1 MSPELKTPTL
11 SKQAA
16 KDFANKWRSAE
27 NEIRDYQSFWEDFFR
42 YLCGVD
48 DTKVAGIEFQFP
60 VKSATS
66 GNQNWIDVY
75 WKNVA
80 IIEHKSKG
88 EDLDKAELQA
98 RGYLRS
104 LAPGYR
110 PRTLIISDF
119 ANFRIIDV
127 KLNRTHE
134 FKLDDLP
141 ENIHRF
147 EHIISGS
154 KPRALEDEITVDQEA
169 AKLMANL
176 YLELESNGYEG
187 HESSVFLVRMLFL
200 FFGDDTKMWDHNI
213 VKKLLLDTKE
223 DGSDVGETISTL
235 FETLNTPNEDR
246 KKGSNFLAFPYVN
259 GGIFAEKIKEI
270 EFNKKMRVAL
280 INAANYDW
288 STINPTIFG
297 ALFQS
302 IKSKEERA
310 ALGEHYTSEQNIN
323 KIIYPLFLDSL
334 QQRLSDSWDNK
345 KSLKDL
351 RKDLGKIK
359 VFDPACGCGNF
370 LVVAYRHLRQL
381 ELELTAR
388 LQELDGK
395 AEDLGLDGTFG
406 LAIGLHQFF
415 GIEILE
421 WPSQV
426 ARVALFLTD
435 HQENIKLEKIT
446 GAAPNRF
453 PIRDSAKIINDN
465 ALIVDWDREV
475 GINEHTYILGN
486 PPFIGARLQSE
497 TQKTETLEVWRN
509 IEKAGNLD
517 YVSNW
522 FLKAARA
529 IQGRNSKAAFVSTNS
544 ISQGEQPPIMWPAIF
559 DCGVHINFAH
569 RTFSWSNESAGQ
581 AIVHVVIIGLSAET
595 GSGAYP
601 IWTYETVKSEPTE
614 MTAKNINPYLVDG
627 PNVLVSSRRTPL
639 SPDTQPLL
647 YGSQPNDGG
656 AISDISPEEAA
667 AIRKTDHIA
676 AKYLKRIVGA
686 RELIHNEER
695 WCLWLTDVSPA
706 EIRQSKELS
715 RRVTLVKKTR
725 ESSERKAT
733 QELAR
738 TPHLFGFISH
748 PKGRYLA
755 VPLHSS
761 EERKYVPIAYFDD
774 NTICTN
780 AVSIV
785 PNASLETFSL
795 MCSSAFNIWN
805 KAVSGRIKND
815 TRISGGITYNN
826 FPFPN
831 LNKEQRDILE
841 KAATEVLNT
850 REQFGKV
857 ALADLYSEISMPKPL
872 QSVHNKLD
880 QAVLRILDIN
890 ANATEPE
897 ILAALLMKYT
907 ELQDSKIF

>member
-42 YLCGVD
+42 HLCGVD

-154 KPRALEDEITVDQEA
+154 KPHSLEEEITVDQEA

-187 HESSVFLVRMLFL
+187 HETSVFLVRILFL
-200 FFGDDTKMWDHNI
+200 FFGDDTKMWEHNI
-213 VKKLLLDTKE
+213 VKKLLLETNE

-235 FETLNTPNEDR
+235 FETLNTPNNDR
-246 KKGSNFLAFPYVN
+246 EKNTNFSAFPYVN

-270 EFNKKMRVAL
+270 KFNKKMRVAL

-310 ALGEHYTSEQNIN
+310 ALGEHYTSEENIN

-465 ALIVDWDREV
+465 ALIVDWEREV

-497 TQKTETLEVWRN
+497 TQKTETLEIFKN

-529 IQGRNSKAAFVSTNS
+529 IQGRNSKAAFVATNS
-544 ISQGEQPPIMWPAIF
+544 ISQGEQPPIMWPAIY

-595 GSGAYP
+595 SSGVYP

-639 SPDTQPLL
+639 NPDTQPLL

-667 AIRKTDHIA
+667 VIRKTDNIA

-686 RELIHNEER
+686 RELIHDEER
-695 WCLWLTDVSPA
+695 WCLWLSEVSPS

-715 RRVTLVKKTR
+715 RRVALVKKTR

-733 QELAR
+733 QELAA

-831 LNKEQRDILE
+831 LNKGQRDILE

-850 REQFGKV
+850 REQFEKV
-857 ALADLYSEISMPKPL
+857 SLADLYSEISMPKPL
-872 QSVHNKLD
+872 QVAHNKLD
-880 QAVLRILDIN
+880 QAVLKILDIN
-890 ANATEPE
+890 ANASEPE

>member
-42 YLCGVD
+42 HLCGVD

-154 KPRALEDEITVDQEA
+154 KPHSLEEEITVDQEA

-187 HESSVFLVRMLFL
+187 HETSVFLVRILFL
-200 FFGDDTKMWDHNI
+200 FFGDDTKMWEHNI
-213 VKKLLLDTKE
+213 VKKLLLETNE

-235 FETLNTPNEDR
+235 FETLNTPNNDR
-246 KKGSNFLAFPYVN
+246 EKNTNFSAFPYVN

-270 EFNKKMRVAL
+270 KFNKKMRVAL

-310 ALGEHYTSEQNIN
+310 ALGEHYTSEENIN

-345 KSLKDL
+345 KSLKGL

-465 ALIVDWDREV
+465 ALIVDWEREV

-497 TQKTETLEVWRN
+497 TQKTETLEIFKN

-529 IQGRNSKAAFVSTNS
+529 IQGRNSKAAFVATNS
-544 ISQGEQPPIMWPAIF
+544 ISQGEQPPIMWPAIY

-595 GSGAYP
+595 GSGVYP

-639 SPDTQPLL
+639 NPDTQPLL

-667 AIRKTDHIA
+667 VIRKTDNIA

-686 RELIHNEER
+686 RELIHDEER
-695 WCLWLTDVSPA
+695 WCLWLSEVSPS

-715 RRVTLVKKTR
+715 RRVALVKKTR

-733 QELAR
+733 QELAA

-755 VPLHSS
+755 VPRHSS

-774 NTICTN
+774 NTICTD

-831 LNKEQRDILE
+831 LNKGQRDILE

-850 REQFGKV
+850 REQFEKV
-857 ALADLYSEISMPKPL
+857 SLADLYSEISMPKPL
-872 QSVHNKLD
+872 QVAHNKLD
-880 QAVLRILDIN
+880 QAVLKILDIN
-890 ANATEPE
+890 ANASEPE